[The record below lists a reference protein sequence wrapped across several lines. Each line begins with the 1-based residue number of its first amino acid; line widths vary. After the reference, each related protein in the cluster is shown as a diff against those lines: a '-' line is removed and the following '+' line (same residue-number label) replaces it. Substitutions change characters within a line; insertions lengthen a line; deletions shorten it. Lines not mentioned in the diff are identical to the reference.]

1 MASVEDSPYKGLNR
15 QVGQI
20 YMEELQETIESLTN
34 LQKTASIIWLT
45 LILLILVVL
54 LFRKQIKGFLKG
66 PSLKDQPKMK
76 AKEKKGF

>member
-15 QVGQI
+15 QVSQI

-34 LQKTASIIWLT
+34 LQKTASIIWLA
-45 LILLILVVL
+45 LIVLIVVVL
-54 LFRKQIKGFLKG
+54 FFREQIKGFLKR
-66 PSLKDQPKMK
+66 PSLKDEPKMK